1 MAMLS
6 QKPIIVLDEPTS
18 GLCKEQMDTLID
30 FLETMKNQGKIVII
44 ITHDY
49 EFIDRCNGS
58 IYEFLNISRN
68 GGIEMKEKSPAKIL
82 WELAHKEHSKL
93 KTSVFIATIGVIA
106 GIVPYVAASRI
117 LVCLMNGT
125 NNMNTYLMWMGIG
138 LLGYILKS
146 VLYSTALSVS
156 HKATFSVLKDVRLRM
171 LDKLPKMPL
180 GEITSAPSGNFKQ
193 IIVDQ
198 VESMENTLAN
208 LLPEMTSNFLG
219 SLSIFIYL
227 LYLDWRMALLS
238 LVSIPVGMLFMG
250 LVMKNYAVQY
260 EGSVK
265 VNREM
270 NSAIVE
276 YVNGIEVIKTF
287 NQDKRSYAKYKD
299 KVIANARYFYEWMK
313 SCQLPVSLS
322 KNISPTTMITVLPIG
337 WYFYIHGSLSAEV
350 FIAVIILSLGIAGPL
365 LEAINF
371 VDGLAKIGTIIGS
384 VNLILEGKEQK
395 HSEKDVAIQQYG
407 IDLQNVK
414 FGYEE
419 EKEIIHG
426 MSLNIKEGATVAFI
440 GSSGSGKS
448 TLAKLIAGY
457 WDTDEGSIKIGG
469 YDLKEIPL
477 KQLYGLTAFVS
488 QDNFLFNESIREN
501 IRMGNPSASDEEVED
516 IAKKSGCHDFIMK
529 MENGYDTVVGSGGS
543 HVSGGERQRISIARA
558 MLKNAPIVILDEAT
572 SYIDP
577 ENEVIIKKALSNLI
591 QNKTVIIIAH
601 RLSTITDADQI
612 FLIEKGELIS
622 HGKHEELM
630 EDCKL
635 YKKMWD
641 AHIGVKDGEIKC

>member
-1 MAMLS
+1 
-6 QKPIIVLDEPTS
+6 
-18 GLCKEQMDTLID
+18 
-30 FLETMKNQGKIVII
+30 MKQ
-44 ITHDY
+44 
-49 EFIDRCNGS
+49 
-58 IYEFLNISRN
+58 
-68 GGIEMKEKSPAKIL
+68 KSPATIL
-82 WELAHKEHSKL
+82 WELAKKEHSKL
-93 KTSVFIATIGVIA
+93 KTSVFIASIGVIA
-106 GIVPYVAASRI
+106 GIIPYIAASRI
-117 LVCLMNGT
+117 LVELLKGNEDFKI
-125 NNMNTYLMWMGIG
+125 YSLWLGIG
-138 LLGYILKS
+138 LLSYILKS
-146 VLYSTALSVS
+146 FLYSMALSVS

-171 LDKLPKMPL
+171 LEKLPKMPL
-180 GEITSAPSGNFKQ
+180 GEIISVPSGNFKQ

-198 VESMENTLAN
+198 VESMEKPLAH
-208 LLPEMTSNFLG
+208 LLPEMTSNLLG

-227 LYLDWRMALLS
+227 LFLDWRMALLS

-270 NSAIVE
+270 NSAIIE

-322 KNISPTTMITVLPIG
+322 KNISPTTMITVLPFG
-337 WYFYIHGSLSAEV
+337 WYFYISGSLSAEV
-350 FIAVIILSLGIAGPL
+350 FISVIILSLGIAGPL
-365 LEAINF
+365 LETINF
-371 VDGLAKIGTIIGS
+371 VDGLAKIGTIANSINS
-384 VNLILEGKEQK
+384 ILEGKEQK
-395 HSEKDVAIQQYG
+395 HSDREVSIQQYN

-419 EKEIIHG
+419 EKEILHG
-426 MSLNIKEGATVAFI
+426 ISLNIKEGTTVAFV
-440 GSSGSGKS
+440 GPSGSGKS

-457 WDTDEGSIKIGG
+457 WDITEGNINIGG
-469 YDLKEIPL
+469 YNLNEIPL
-477 KQLYGLTAFVS
+477 KQLYSLTAFVS

-501 IRMGNPSASDEEVED
+501 IRMGNPSASDKEVED

-529 MENGYDTVVGSGGS
+529 MEHGYDTVVGSSGS

-577 ENEVIIKKALSNLI
+577 ENEVIIKQALSKLI
-591 QNKTVIIIAH
+591 KDKTVIIIAH
-601 RLSTITDADQI
+601 RLSTITDAEQI
-612 FLIEKGELIS
+612 FLIENGKLVS
-622 HGKHEELM
+622 YGKHDELLKGC
-630 EDCKL
+630 EL
-635 YKKMWD
+635 YRNMWN
-641 AHIGVKDGEIKC
+641 AHIGTKDGGMKC

>member
-1 MAMLS
+1 
-6 QKPIIVLDEPTS
+6 
-18 GLCKEQMDTLID
+18 
-30 FLETMKNQGKIVII
+30 MKQ
-44 ITHDY
+44 
-49 EFIDRCNGS
+49 
-58 IYEFLNISRN
+58 
-68 GGIEMKEKSPAKIL
+68 KSPAAIL
-82 WELAHKEHSKL
+82 WELAKKEHSKL
-93 KTSVFIATIGVIA
+93 KTSVFIASIGVIA
-106 GIVPYVAASRI
+106 GIVPYIAASRI
-117 LVCLMNGT
+117 LVELLKGNEDFKI
-125 NNMNTYLMWMGIG
+125 YSLWLGIG
-138 LLGYILKS
+138 LLSYILKS
-146 VLYSTALSVS
+146 FLYSMALSVS

-171 LDKLPKMPL
+171 LEKLPKMPL
-180 GEITSAPSGNFKQ
+180 GEIISVPSGNFKQ

-198 VESMENTLAN
+198 VESMEKPLAH
-208 LLPEMTSNFLG
+208 LLPEMTSNLLG

-227 LYLDWRMALLS
+227 LFLDWRMALLS

-270 NSAIVE
+270 NSAIIE

-322 KNISPTTMITVLPIG
+322 KNISPTTMITVLPFG
-337 WYFYIHGSLSAEV
+337 WYFYISGSLSAEV
-350 FIAVIILSLGIAGPL
+350 FISVIILSLGIAGPL
-365 LEAINF
+365 LETINF
-371 VDGLAKIGTIIGS
+371 VDGLAKIGTIANSI
-384 VNLILEGKEQK
+384 NLILEGKEQK
-395 HSEKDVAIQQYG
+395 HSDREVTIQQYN

-419 EKEIIHG
+419 EKEILHG
-426 MSLNIKEGATVAFI
+426 ISLNIKEGTTVAFV
-440 GSSGSGKS
+440 GPSGSGKS

-457 WDTDEGSIKIGG
+457 WDSMEGNINIGG
-469 YDLKEIPL
+469 HNLKEIPL
-477 KQLYGLTAFVS
+477 KQLYSLTAFVS

-501 IRMGNPSASDEEVED
+501 IRMGNPSASDKEVED

-529 MENGYDTVVGSGGS
+529 MEHGYDTVVGSSGS

-577 ENEVIIKKALSNLI
+577 ENEVIIKQALSKLI
-591 QNKTVIIIAH
+591 KDKTVIIIAH
-601 RLSTITDADQI
+601 RLSTITDAEQI
-612 FLIEKGELIS
+612 FLIENGKLVS
-622 HGKHEELM
+622 YGKHDELLKGC
-630 EDCKL
+630 EL
-635 YKKMWD
+635 YRNMWN
-641 AHIGVKDGEIKC
+641 AHIGTKDGGMKC